1 MIDLEVTSGT
11 PSPTVEPSVRTILIG
26 HSMGGIVAAEAVLGI
41 CREKPIVDGEESG
54 DSGHLMF
61 PYIQGVL
68 AFDTPYL
75 GISPG
80 VVAHGAEGQWK
91 TGKAWYE
98 TAAGMFAA
106 AGAKEI
112 KDPSKFI
119 RIACKMLASSLQ
131 LATAT
136 TLLPL
141 ISASLES
148 LISYLRVYLISGRLA
163 FTRRSQ

>member
-1 MIDLEVTSGT
+1 MIDLEVISGT

-98 TAAGMFAA
+98 TAAGIFAA
-106 AGAKEI
+106 AGVKDV
-112 KDPSKFI
+112 KDPSKFT
-119 RIACKMLASSLQ
+119 RIACKSRLHACYLQ
-131 LATAT
+131 LSQHCF
-136 TLLPL
+136 PL
-141 ISASLES
+141 ISANLQC
-148 LISYLRVYLISGRLA
+148 LLLYLRAYLTPSRLA
-163 FTRRSQ
+163 LTCRS